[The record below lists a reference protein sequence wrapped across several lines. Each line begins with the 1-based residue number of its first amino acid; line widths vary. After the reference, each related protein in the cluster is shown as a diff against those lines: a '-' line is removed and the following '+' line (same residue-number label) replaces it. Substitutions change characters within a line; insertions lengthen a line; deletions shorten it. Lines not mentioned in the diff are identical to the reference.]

1 VACPYF
7 HPDAPFEDGAW
18 LKPPRVPLGDPCS
31 GICEASE
38 EKARPSIEELRT
50 FCNNG
55 YARGRCH
62 RFPASAE
69 ADANRFSIA
78 RDHEGVVELV
88 YIRERDYAP
97 LRHGQAIYR
106 IAESKF
112 EGLPDGDD
120 AMAGQARRFTESY
133 LKRKTQT

>member
-1 VACPYF
+1 M
-7 HPDAPFEDGAW
+7 
-18 LKPPRVPLGDPCS
+18 
-31 GICEASE
+31 
-38 EKARPSIEELRT
+38 RPSIEELRT
-50 FCNNG
+50 VCNNG
-55 YARGRCH
+55 YARKRCD

-78 RDHEGVVELV
+78 REREGVVELV

-97 LRHGQAIYR
+97 LRHGPAKYHVAQ
-106 IAESKF
+106 SKF

-120 AMAGQARRFTESY
+120 AMAAQARRFIESY